1 MSTPTSPTVR
11 SICFWLN
18 TVSQRVGRKLIALP
32 LRFLIGGC
40 SPCWKRTLKVR
51 GKERLNKSLHFTC
64 RSKTYLVLTEQ
75 WYGTCKPARADIG
88 KVLEPLK
95 PMIFLHLF
103 DGLFSAFIET
113 LSLQRR
119 VLLFILM
126 KKPYRLSN
134 DPGLQSY
141 HYSSA
146 VTAK

>member
-1 MSTPTSPTVR
+1 MSNSNIDNCTIHLFLVEYSF
-11 SICFWLN
+11 SKILNCFAAKVLN
-18 TVSQRVGRKLIALP
+18 Y
-32 LRFLIGGC
+32 GGC

-75 WYGTCKPARADIG
+75 WYGTCKPAWADIG